1 MTQERSD
8 DLILELSC
16 SEIGHCSLME
26 EKTWTDSSCKAWCE
40 KFSWNGKDFPSKPEF
55 FTKSQLRK
63 VVETI
68 GDGDKE
74 ELKEKSWHYAE
85 GIMDLLKEHDDML
98 LPKLLK
104 DSLEK
109 LQKYSEDKSVSYL
122 DWLNMFADLRVGI
135 RTFLRILEKI
145 DKKEV

>member
-8 DLILELSC
+8 DLMLELSC
-16 SEIGHCSLME
+16 SEVEHCSLME
-26 EKTWTDSSCKAWCE
+26 LPSWKDSNCKAWCE
-40 KFSWNGKDFPSKPEF
+40 NFSWNLKDFPSKPEF
-55 FTKSQLRK
+55 FTKNQLRK
-63 VVETI
+63 VVETL
-68 GDGDKE
+68 GDGNKE

-109 LQKYSEDKSVSYL
+109 LQKYSEDESVPYL
-122 DWLNMFADLRVGI
+122 DWLNMFADLRAGI

>member
-68 GDGDKE
+68 ADGDKE

-109 LQKYSEDKSVSYL
+109 LQKYSEDESVSYL

>member
-1 MTQERSD
+1 MTQERLD
-8 DLILELSC
+8 DLALELSC
-16 SEIGHCSLME
+16 SEIKHCSLME

-55 FTKSQLRK
+55 FTKNQLRK
-63 VVETI
+63 VVETL

-74 ELKEKSWHYAE
+74 ELKEKSWQYAE
-85 GIMDLLKEHDDML
+85 GVVSLLEEYNNIL

-109 LQKYSEDKSVSYL
+109 LQEYSKDETVSYL

-135 RTFLRILEKI
+135 RTFLKILEKM
-145 DKKEV
+145 DEKEV